1 MSYLDGKNPTISVG
15 DTGVIRVP
23 TYVDQT
29 GATARAIKI
38 YTVAEFEGDDASPTP
53 LAVLVAREVTDT
65 PGAPLWEI
73 ECDNPGTVFP
83 SEGEYILRS
92 YMEWGAAQTV
102 HGTPVRLFVTR
113 GSA

>member
-1 MSYLDGKNPTISVG
+1 MSYLDGKNPTLSVG

-29 GATARAIKI
+29 GVTARSLKV
-38 YTVAEFEGDDASPTP
+38 YTVAEFESDNVDPIP
-53 LAVLVAREVTDT
+53 LATVVAREVTDT

-73 ECDNPGTVFP
+73 EADNPGTLFS
-83 SEGEYILRS
+83 SEGEYILRAWVQ
-92 YMEWGAAQTV
+92 WGVQGV
-102 HGTPVRLFVTR
+102 HGTPVRIFVTR